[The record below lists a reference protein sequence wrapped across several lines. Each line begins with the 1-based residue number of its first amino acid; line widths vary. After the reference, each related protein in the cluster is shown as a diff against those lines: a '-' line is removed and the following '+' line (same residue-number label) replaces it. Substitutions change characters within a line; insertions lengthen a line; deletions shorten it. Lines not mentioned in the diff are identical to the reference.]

1 VHGGSERRRR
11 VSIFTDVIFHLTDRT
26 FPLAH
31 IQTLEQTNRALT
43 IEIIQLRRANAILQ
57 SGYASSRAS
66 QGLSPSTLPETVVRR
81 LTDDKGNVLMG
92 VDVDM
97 LEASFGGGDGNGL
110 GLVVKDDAGWDK

>member
-1 VHGGSERRRR
+1 
-11 VSIFTDVIFHLTDRT
+11 
-26 FPLAH
+26 
-31 IQTLEQTNRALT
+31 
-43 IEIIQLRRANAILQ
+43 
-57 SGYASSRAS
+57 
-66 QGLSPSTLPETVVRR
+66 LPETVVRR